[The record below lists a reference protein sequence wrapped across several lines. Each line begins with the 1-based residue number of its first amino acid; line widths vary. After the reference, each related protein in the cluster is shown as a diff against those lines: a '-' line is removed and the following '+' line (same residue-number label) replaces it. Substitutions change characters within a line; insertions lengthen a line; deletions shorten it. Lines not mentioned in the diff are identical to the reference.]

1 MRGIKVSGSGSDCG
15 FGARK
20 DFEKIISSVLE
31 RELQAVVFSSSS
43 SSSSSFIK
51 DIFSIAS
58 RCFDPLSLNL
68 SRALSVLLPKLL
80 LFVSRSEFFLFDV

>member
-1 MRGIKVSGSGSDCG
+1 MRGIRVNGSGSDCG
-15 FGARK
+15 CCARE

-31 RELQAVVFSSSS
+31 RELQAVVISSSS
-43 SSSSSFIK
+43 SSSSLIK